1 MAFTPEELAEMAAAD
16 AEIEAEFCMTQEEI
30 DDSRERDYFFR
41 VDSMDRKQLGQRRYR
56 EANKEKI
63 AEGQRRY
70 REANKEKIAE
80 GQRRYREANK
90 EKIAEGQR
98 RYYEANKDKISED
111 RRRYYEANK
120 EKTAEGK
127 TEIKSLRKR
136 LGLTQHAFADL
147 FGVTQSTVS
156 RWENIAAPGNWR
168 EIVDGFG
175 GLHDP

>member
-41 VDSMDRKQLGQRRYR
+41 VDSMDRKQLGHRRYY

-70 REANKEKIAE
+70 REANKEKL
-80 GQRRYREANK
+80 
-90 EKIAEGQR
+90 AEGQR
-98 RYYEANKDKISED
+98 RYYEANK
-111 RRRYYEANK
+111 
-120 EKTAEGK
+120 EKTTEGK

-136 LGLTQHAFADL
+136 MGLTQHAFADL

>member
-41 VDSMDRKQLGQRRYR
+41 VDSMDRKQLGQRRYY
-56 EANKEKI
+56 ESNKD
-63 AEGQRRY
+63 
-70 REANKEKIAE
+70 
-80 GQRRYREANK
+80 
-90 EKIAEGQR
+90 KIAEGQR
-98 RYYEANKDKISED
+98 RYYESNKDKISED

-136 LGLTQHAFADL
+136 IGLTQHAFADL

-168 EIVDGFG
+168 EIVDVIRRS
-175 GLHDP
+175 L

>member
-41 VDSMDRKQLGQRRYR
+41 VDSMDSKQLGQRRYY
-56 EANKEKI
+56 ESNKDKI

-70 REANKEKIAE
+70 RESNKDKIS
-80 GQRRYREANK
+80 K
-90 EKIAEGQR
+90 GQR
-98 RYYEANKDKISED
+98 RYYEANKEKIAEY
-111 RRRYYEANK
+111 RRRYYKANK

-136 LGLTQHAFADL
+136 IGLTQHAFADL

-168 EIVDGFG
+168 EIVDGLG

>member
-41 VDSMDRKQLGQRRYR
+41 VDSMDRKQLGQRRYY
-56 EANKEKI
+56 ESNKD
-63 AEGQRRY
+63 
-70 REANKEKIAE
+70 KIAE

-98 RYYEANKDKISED
+98 RYYEANKDKIAED
-111 RRRYYEANK
+111 RRRYYESNK
-120 EKTAEGK
+120 EKIAEGK

-147 FGVTQSTVS
+147 FGVTQSTIS
-156 RWENIAAPGNWR
+156 RWENVSAPGNWR